1 MLMLQLKKQQLAIDP
16 LIETKQTLKNRPYKI
31 KELRAYYRNGFTICI
46 ALVELDNGRHEAYE
60 FRIEGFDM
68 HDASIQK
75 GIQNGTLCN
84 HLINKIVFA

>member
-1 MLMLQLKKQQLAIDP
+1 MLMLQTKKQQLAIDP
-16 LIETKQTLKNRPYKI
+16 ILEKNETPKNRPYNI
-31 KELRAYYRNGFTICI
+31 KQLRAYYRNGFTICI
-46 ALVELDNGRHEAYE
+46 ALVELDNGKHEAYE
-60 FRIEGFDM
+60 FRLEGFDM